1 MRNSKLYKEKS
12 QGVLSIIAGLLLLV
26 GASALSAG
34 VSYSSDETAADS
46 NTDSSATTSTVDSQ
60 EKCTWYLTGIQASI
74 SLEVLSGGTGDKYD
88 GTEMVLE
95 KAADSDLTVYT
106 SGNQAT
112 GTADANSE
120 CTFYNGKT
128 GVSVSN
134 SIGSYAVTAVD
145 SLGADA
151 QMNYSLSVSNP
162 LKVTYM
168 ETTCWNNG
176 TADAPVNAWTNNASA
191 IEMYSALNATGSVM
205 TLAPEDTLQVN
216 DADVSERCS
225 MSSIYQLKIPA
236 GKEPT
241 RPGDNITFTG
251 PSVVFDVTLPDGL

>member
-34 VSYSSDETAADS
+34 VSYSDETAAESDS
-46 NTDSSATTSTVDSQ
+46 DASATTSTVDSQ

-74 SLEVLSGGTGDKYD
+74 SLDVLSGGTGGKYD

-106 SGNQAT
+106 SGNQGT
-112 GTADANSE
+112 GTASANSE

-134 SIGSYAVTAVD
+134 SIATYAVTAAD
-145 SLGADA
+145 TMGADTE
-151 QMNYSLSVSNP
+151 MNYNLSALIP
-162 LKVTYM
+162 LKVTYT

-176 TADAPVNAWTNNASA
+176 NADAPVHAWTNNALA
-191 IEMYSALNATGSVM
+191 IDMYSAENASGSVM
-205 TLAPEDTLQVN
+205 SLALADTLQVN
-216 DADVSERCS
+216 DESFSERCS
-225 MSSIYQLKIPA
+225 ASSVYQLKIPA

-251 PSVVFDVTLPDGL
+251 PSVVFDVTLPNS

>member
-34 VSYSSDETAADS
+34 VSYSDDTAEDS
-46 NTDSSATTSTVDSQ
+46 NADTSATTSTVDSQ

-74 SLEVLSGGTGDKYD
+74 SLEVFSGGTGGKYD
-88 GTEMVLE
+88 GTEMVL
-95 KAADSDLTVYT
+95 KKDAASDLTVYT
-106 SGNQAT
+106 SGNVGV
-112 GTADANSE
+112 GTADLNSE

-134 SIGSYAVTAVD
+134 SIASYAVTAAD
-145 SLGADA
+145 TEGADA
-151 QMNYSLSVSNP
+151 NMNYSLSALNP
-162 LKVTYM
+162 LKVTYT

-176 TADAPVNAWTNNASA
+176 SGDTPLNAWTNNESA
-191 IEMYSALNATGSVM
+191 IEMYSALNTSGSVM
-205 TLAPEDTLQVN
+205 SLALEDTLQVN
-216 DADVSERCS
+216 TTDVSERCS
-225 MSSIYQLKIPA
+225 ASSVYELKIPA

-241 RPGDNITFTG
+241 RPGNDITFTG
-251 PSVVFDVTLPDGL
+251 PSVVFDVTLLNS

>member
-34 VSYSSDETAADS
+34 VSYSDETAADS
-46 NTDSSATTSTVDSQ
+46 DGGASATTSLVDSQ

-74 SLEVLSGGTGDKYD
+74 SLDVLSGGTGGKYD

-95 KAADSDLTVYT
+95 KAVDTLTVYT
-106 SGNQAT
+106 SGNQGT

-134 SIGSYAVTAVD
+134 SIDTYTVTA
-145 SLGADA
+145 ADTVGPDTN
-151 QMNYSLSVSNP
+151 MNYSLSALNP
-162 LKVTYM
+162 LKVTYT
-168 ETTCWNNG
+168 ETTCWDNG
-176 TADAPVNAWTNNASA
+176 NADAEENAWTNNASA
-191 IEMYSALNATGSVM
+191 IDMYSALNASGSVM
-205 TLAPEDTLQVN
+205 VLALADTLQVN
-216 DADVSERCS
+216 SASFSDRCS
-225 MSSIYQLKIPA
+225 ASSVYQLKIPA

-241 RPGDNITFTG
+241 RPGNDITFTG
-251 PSVVFDVTLPDGL
+251 PSVVFDVTLLNE

>member
-34 VSYSSDETAADS
+34 VSYSDETAAESDS
-46 NTDSSATTSTVDSQ
+46 DASATTSTVDSQ

-74 SLEVLSGGTGDKYD
+74 SLDVLSGGTGGKYD

-95 KAADSDLTVYT
+95 KGADSDLTVYT
-106 SGNQAT
+106 SGNQGT
-112 GTADANSE
+112 GSASANSE

-134 SIGSYAVTAVD
+134 SIDTYTVTAVD
-145 SLGADA
+145 TLGADTN
-151 QMNYSLSVSNP
+151 MNYSLSVTNP
-162 LKVTYM
+162 LKVTYT

-176 TADAPVNAWTNNASA
+176 NTDALENAWTNNASA
-191 IEMYSALNATGSVM
+191 INMYSAENASGSVM
-205 TLAPEDTLQVN
+205 VLALVDTLQVN
-216 DADVSERCS
+216 DESVSERCS
-225 MSSIYQLKIPA
+225 ASSVYQLKIPA

-251 PSVVFDVTLPDGL
+251 PSVVFDVTLPNS

>member
-34 VSYSSDETAADS
+34 VSYSSDDTAEDS
-46 NTDSSATTSTVDSQ
+46 NGDTSATTSIVDSQ

-74 SLEVLSGGTGDKYD
+74 SLEVLSGGTGGKYD

-95 KAADSDLTVYT
+95 KAADTLTVYT
-106 SGNQAT
+106 SGNQGT

-134 SIGSYAVTAVD
+134 SIDTYTVTAAD
-145 SLGADA
+145 SVGADA
-151 QMNYSLSVSNP
+151 QMNYDLSISNP
-162 LKVTYM
+162 LKVTYT

-176 TADAPVNAWTNNASA
+176 NADAEENAWTNNASA
-191 IEMYSALNATGSVM
+191 IDMYSAENTSGSVM
-205 TLAPEDTLQVN
+205 VLALANTLQVN
-216 DADVSERCS
+216 VENLSERCS
-225 MSSIYQLKIPA
+225 ASSVYQLKIPA

-241 RPGDNITFTG
+241 RPGNDITFTG
-251 PSVVFDVTLPDGL
+251 PSVVFDVTLPDEL

>member
-34 VSYSSDETAADS
+34 VSYSDQTAEDS
-46 NTDSSATTSTVDSQ
+46 NADASATTSTVDSQ

-74 SLEVLSGGTGDKYD
+74 SLDVLSGGTGDKYD

-95 KAADSDLTVYT
+95 KAADTITVYT
-106 SGNQAT
+106 SGNQGT

-145 SLGADA
+145 SMGADA
-151 QMNYSLSVSNP
+151 QMNYDLSISNP
-162 LKVTYM
+162 LSVTYT
-168 ETTCWNNG
+168 ETTCWN
-176 TADAPVNAWTNNASA
+176 DATVDQPVNEWDNNIGA
-191 IEMYSALNATGSVM
+191 INMYGAGFAAGKVM
-205 TLAPEDTLQVN
+205 ELVLADTLQVN
-216 DADVSERCS
+216 GADVSERCS

-241 RPGDNITFTG
+241 RPGNNIIFTG
-251 PSVVFDVTLPDGL
+251 PSVVFDVTLPDEL